1 MGTRVAVPD
10 RVHQAIPYLEEAHAR
25 PPTTHCSRTTRV
37 PARSAVSGVWGRGW
51 EITWRIDPPS
61 FDPPA
66 PGRQRR
72 PGGRGRVGAGR
83 TIGRGVRPR
92 LPSHP
97 TTRGGARGRQQKR
110 VGTVHDLV
118 SPARSAG
125 GSSAAR
131 GCRHEKNVTAIIV
144 QPLAV
149 TPGGPEHDYSC

>member
-1 MGTRVAVPD
+1 VPD

-37 PARSAVSGVWGRGW
+37 PARQAVSGVWGRGW
-51 EITWRIDPPS
+51 EITWRIDPPL

-66 PGRQRR
+66 PGQQRH
-72 PGGRGRVGAGR
+72 PGWGGG

-92 LPSHP
+92 PPSHP

-110 VGTVHDLV
+110 IGTVRDPA

-125 GSSAAR
+125 GSSTAR
-131 GCRHEKNVTAIIV
+131 GCRHEKNVTAVIG
-144 QPLAV
+144 QPLAA